1 MHQSILWGLIIRWQ
15 VLHVLK
21 QYPVGVCRVV
31 FNNQDVQFFAHRLAP
46 LGGSLT
52 MVNQKSSMAFTTR
65 MN

>member
-1 MHQSILWGLIIRWQ
+1 MAAI
-15 VLHVLK
+15 HVLRSDGIVRVAH
-21 QYPVGVCRVV
+21 QVGVGRVV
-31 FNNQDVQFFAHRLAP
+31 FNNQDVLSFAHHVAL